1 MNGDWVMTGEPE
13 QRPTSSIQKAC
24 CHFPLQPTCQLDRRM
39 GDQMLTNPL
48 PLDPTSPNPSS
59 RTLHSS
65 FSKAKD
71 PTLTS
76 TTTSRRP
83 VLLRRTQQEMA
94 LNLPT
99 SCPIF
104 APLLNPE
111 TSTTPQNDLSAG
123 SSGGSVSDAKP
134 NASSSGEST
143 AKDPCFPSSSSVT
156 GLEGCNLDWI
166 HAFHLH
172 DSVIGLA
179 NDPEAFAELRER
191 RLALLTVAKKLRK
204 RCQSVSPLA
213 VVMQQQCGEGSGG
226 AVKVQW
232 CSSKRDRAVQF
243 CTKLCAVRTAMLCS
257 KETVQGRQGSAASST
272 GSIDGSAVKMLAVRW
287 VYGGCARW
295 QYNGCAVAV
304 LRGWAQWLCF
314 GF

>member
-1 MNGDWVMTGEPE
+1 
-13 QRPTSSIQKAC
+13 
-24 CHFPLQPTCQLDRRM
+24 
-39 GDQMLTNPL
+39 
-48 PLDPTSPNPSS
+48 
-59 RTLHSS
+59 
-65 FSKAKD
+65 
-71 PTLTS
+71 
-76 TTTSRRP
+76 
-83 VLLRRTQQEMA
+83 MA

-111 TSTTPQNDLSAG
+111 TSTTPQNGDLSAG

-134 NASSSGEST
+134 NASSSGAST

-243 CTKLCAVRTAMLCS
+243 CAKLCAVRTAMLCS

-304 LRGWAQWLCF
+304 LRGWAQWLCS

>member
-83 VLLRRTQQEMA
+83 
-94 LNLPT
+94 LPL
-99 SCPIF
+99 SER
-104 APLLNPE
+104 A
-111 TSTTPQNDLSAG
+111 DLSAG

-134 NASSSGEST
+134 NASSSGAST
-143 AKDPCFPSSSSVT
+143 AKVSTDKYWNSAVVAGVITAAASL
-156 GLEGCNLDWI
+156 GWI

-179 NDPEAFAELRER
+179 NDPEAFAELRE
-191 RLALLTVAKKLRK
+191 
-204 RCQSVSPLA
+204 
-213 VVMQQQCGEGSGG
+213 
-226 AVKVQW
+226 
-232 CSSKRDRAVQF
+232 
-243 CTKLCAVRTAMLCS
+243 
-257 KETVQGRQGSAASST
+257 
-272 GSIDGSAVKMLAVRW
+272 
-287 VYGGCARW
+287 
-295 QYNGCAVAV
+295 
-304 LRGWAQWLCF
+304 
-314 GF
+314 

>member
-24 CHFPLQPTCQLDRRM
+24 CHFPLQLTCQLDRRM

-48 PLDPTSPNPSS
+48 PLDPTN
-59 RTLHSS
+59 
-65 FSKAKD
+65 
-71 PTLTS
+71 
-76 TTTSRRP
+76 
-83 VLLRRTQQEMA
+83 
-94 LNLPT
+94 
-99 SCPIF
+99 
-104 APLLNPE
+104 
-111 TSTTPQNDLSAG
+111 LSAG

-134 NASSSGEST
+134 NASSSGALT
-143 AKDPCFPSSSSVT
+143 AKVSTDKYRNSAVVAGVITAAASL
-156 GLEGCNLDWI
+156 GWI

-243 CTKLCAVRTAMLCS
+243 CAKLCAVRTAMLCS

-304 LRGWAQWLCF
+304 LRGWAQWLCS

>member
-1 MNGDWVMTGEPE
+1 
-13 QRPTSSIQKAC
+13 
-24 CHFPLQPTCQLDRRM
+24 
-39 GDQMLTNPL
+39 
-48 PLDPTSPNPSS
+48 
-59 RTLHSS
+59 
-65 FSKAKD
+65 
-71 PTLTS
+71 
-76 TTTSRRP
+76 
-83 VLLRRTQQEMA
+83 MA
-94 LNLPT
+94 VVENEGVELGKSVGSN
-99 SCPIF
+99 S
-104 APLLNPE
+104 ANRNPE
-111 TSTTPQNDLSAG
+111 TSTTPQNGDLSAG

-134 NASSSGEST
+134 NASSSGAST

-204 RCQSVSPLA
+204 RCQFVSPLA
-213 VVMQQQCGEGSGG
+213 VVMQQYEDDKAVQQGNSAVKMQNSVRCRSNGDG
-226 AVKVQW
+226 AVEMQWTVQW
-232 CSSKRDRAVQF
+232 QR
-243 CTKLCAVRTAMLCS
+243 LCCDGATAMLCS

-287 VYGGCARW
+287 VYGGCAQW

-304 LRGWAQWLCF
+304 LCGWAQWLCS